1 MRISIMQPYFFPYLG
16 YFQLIAASDIFVSL
30 DDVNFI
36 KKGWIN
42 RNRLV
47 FNNKAALFTVPLENV
62 SQNRLICDTRIA
74 ATAFAI
80 WKDNFLK
87 SVAAFYKK
95 FPFFTEGMSILEA
108 VLAQPA
114 AAISDMAIASLRA
127 CCDALHITT
136 PIMISSTIPQAVDCK
151 KERKLIAIC
160 KSLQA
165 DTYLNPIGGVSLYS
179 QDMFTQDGIRL
190 RFLKPA
196 LPPYTCSKREFIP
209 ALSIL
214 DVIFACGCERT
225 SREFLHIATILEAA

>member
-47 FNNKAALFTVPLENV
+47 FNNKAVLFSVPLENV
-62 SQNRLICDTRIA
+62 SQNRLIRDTRVA
-74 ATAFAI
+74 LTAFAL
-80 WKDNFLK
+80 WKDNFIK
-87 SVAAFYKK
+87 SVTAFYKK
-95 FPFFTEGMSILEA
+95 FPFFNEGMSILEA
-108 VLAQPA
+108 VFAQPVA
-114 AAISDMAIASLRA
+114 TISDMALASLRT
-127 CCDALHITT
+127 CCNALHITT
-136 PIMISSTIPQAVDCK
+136 PIMISSTTPQAANCK
-151 KERKLIAIC
+151 KEKKLIAIC

-165 DTYLNPIGGVSLYS
+165 DTYLNPIGGVELYS
-179 QDMFTQDGIRL
+179 QDMFSQDGIRL
-190 RFLKPA
+190 QFLKPA
-196 LPPYTCSKREFIP
+196 LPPYTVGKREFIP

-225 SREFLHIATILEAA
+225 SREYLNIATILEAS